1 MNKYLK
7 GKQIINCAK
16 ARRPLPEDN
25 NQGNQGNTGGNQGNT
40 GGNHGGLTDEQYQEL
55 LKIAD
60 SLGGLKDV
68 GTFGDGGT
76 GGGTGSGI
84 ADGSEINW

>member
-40 GGNHGGLTDEQYQEL
+40 GGNHGGLTDEQLAEL
-55 LKIAD
+55 LDFSGA
-60 SLGGLKDV
+60 V
-68 GTFGDGGT
+68 ARPGDPRYDKGGT
-76 GGGTGSGI
+76 GRAPHEQS
-84 ADGSEINW
+84 DVQINWDK